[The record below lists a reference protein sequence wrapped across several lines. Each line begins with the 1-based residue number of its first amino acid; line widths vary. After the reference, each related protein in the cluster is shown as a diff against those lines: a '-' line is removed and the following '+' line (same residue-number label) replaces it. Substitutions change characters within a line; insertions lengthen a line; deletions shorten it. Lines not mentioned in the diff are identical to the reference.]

1 MSDSIQL
8 YTGRRFIDVHNIDI
22 LSEPNQQL
30 ANAIATGPQDEFFS
44 RLEECNR
51 TLSGFGANERK
62 LSVTPSWNWR
72 PGTLNMIKDYVAQQL
87 MINKK
92 SSGLGKYI
100 ERSQENARFRL
111 SWMAQRL
118 TICEELKRE
127 LKREGYSLNVDIDE
141 YLEKL
146 NNFCEKVNTSIGQS
160 NEATEGKVE
169 FIPYIHIPYND
180 ERNTEFYIKC
190 YIKEGIMNIYQDNK
204 IIQKIP
210 TKGIKLMFNCK
221 LRQMMRYLDKPMAS
235 MRAVHYLGFYDTPM
249 ANRSTYR
256 TRQVFQHPYIA
267 MPSHS
272 DSIDGNILWSTACFS
287 DFTDTVNDSFHKLNF
302 TVLAME
308 LLEWSS
314 YYNTS
319 HSNPYNQPTFM
330 HFGMPSN
337 FNKAYQATQNR
348 DTDNCSVRVKG
359 LMQDKK
365 AVSYSRVN
373 CQDRMDIVKHCQDI
387 ECIWRTN
394 CNMFI
399 DYSRSLKT
407 LTNGESIYMIES
419 ILGAMIEYFDSDTI
433 LNVLDEDFGVYI
445 YYKKECKINGIREN
459 SVLTDWFDAINALC
473 MKYQPHSFQHI
484 LNEMNYWNIDKENPV
499 TVAEGIN
506 QEQENIKRAMLQWAT
521 ERSM

>member
-22 LSEPNQQL
+22 LLEPNQQL

-87 MINKK
+87 MLNKK

-100 ERSQENARFRL
+100 ERSRENAQFRL

-180 ERNTEFYIKC
+180 ERNTEFYLKC

-221 LRQMMRYLDKPMAS
+221 LRQMMRYLDKP
-235 MRAVHYLGFYDTPM
+235 
-249 ANRSTYR
+249 
-256 TRQVFQHPYIA
+256 
-267 MPSHS
+267 
-272 DSIDGNILWSTACFS
+272 
-287 DFTDTVNDSFHKLNF
+287 
-302 TVLAME
+302 
-308 LLEWSS
+308 
-314 YYNTS
+314 
-319 HSNPYNQPTFM
+319 SN
-330 HFGMPSN
+330 
-337 FNKAYQATQNR
+337 
-348 DTDNCSVRVKG
+348 
-359 LMQDKK
+359 
-365 AVSYSRVN
+365 
-373 CQDRMDIVKHCQDI
+373 
-387 ECIWRTN
+387 
-394 CNMFI
+394 
-399 DYSRSLKT
+399 SL
-407 LTNGESIYMIES
+407 
-419 ILGAMIEYFDSDTI
+419 
-433 LNVLDEDFGVYI
+433 LNVLD
-445 YYKKECKINGIREN
+445 
-459 SVLTDWFDAINALC
+459 TAL
-473 MKYQPHSFQHI
+473 
-484 LNEMNYWNIDKENPV
+484 V
-499 TVAEGIN
+499 TSS
-506 QEQENIKRAMLQWAT
+506 
-521 ERSM
+521 RSLSCCVKPL